1 MSRTE
6 SQLGPGRLGGRR
18 GPARPEPAGELA
30 ALPDRPEAA
39 LRGVPHRI
47 GGHDEELVALPQH
60 GRGPR
65 YEALLVPYDEGD
77 RRSGREPQL
86 RDLDAVHPGILEAS
100 ETRREEPGKG
110 EAHFYTIKT
119 LTADG
124 PDEAWYYPYA
134 EGDYG
139 PIRDLLTFGGKRV
152 KVSVSE
158 V

>member
-1 MSRTE
+1 MAADKTMRSVV
-6 SQLGPGRLGGRR
+6 SPIAGRVHIIFDDAEIVSTLN
-18 GPARPEPAGELA
+18 
-30 ALPDRPEAA
+30 A
-39 LRGVPHRI
+39 LRL
-47 GGHDEELVALPQH
+47 EEP
-60 GRGPR
+60 
-65 YEALLVPYDEGD
+65 
-77 RRSGREPQL
+77 GREPQIFVP
-86 RDLDAVHPGILEAS
+86 LDAVHPGILEAS